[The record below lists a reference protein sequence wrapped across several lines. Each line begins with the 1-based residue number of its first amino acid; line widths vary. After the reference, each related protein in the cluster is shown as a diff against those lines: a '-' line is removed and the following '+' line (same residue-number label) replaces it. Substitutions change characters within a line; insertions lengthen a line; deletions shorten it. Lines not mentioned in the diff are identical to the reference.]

1 MWRLK
6 RRISHDGLAS
16 IISVSQRL
24 NHLISAALTQV
35 GEEDEDGKLTKQVIE
50 KLNELYIK
58 TPDQLR
64 QALDTPEVLEQVMN
78 TALRGMLLP
87 AVRDELKHDEHA
99 ALWGK
104 ARPKLS
110 AKAADAWKPPK
121 PLKRSLEIARA
132 DINQLSAI
140 DQLSQTFRARLFLIL
155 RIPDGALDEHL
166 IRECDAT
173 PHTAVHTLAWP
184 RLTSGTCS
192 STALCTHC
200 QPCAVRA
207 ADTTASQWTRAAA
220 PPSGRRRAGAL
231 PLALAFIFL
240 VFVHDTSRHVAPL
253 AWLAGTSTRSTSQT
267 AATST
272 RSSPRSR
279 RQATTFSSSSVL
291 RVNSS

>member
-50 KLNELYIK
+50 KLKELYIK

-104 ARPKLS
+104 ARPKLFANFNS
-110 AKAADAWKPPK
+110 RDLPMWWNYTCNCCPSFACLWFLAAFPFAH
-121 PLKRSLEIARA
+121 I
-132 DINQLSAI
+132 
-140 DQLSQTFRARLFLIL
+140 
-155 RIPDGALDEHL
+155 
-166 IRECDAT
+166 
-173 PHTAVHTLAWP
+173 
-184 RLTSGTCS
+184 TS
-192 STALCTHC
+192 
-200 QPCAVRA
+200 
-207 ADTTASQWTRAAA
+207 
-220 PPSGRRRAGAL
+220 
-231 PLALAFIFL
+231 
-240 VFVHDTSRHVAPL
+240 
-253 AWLAGTSTRSTSQT
+253 
-267 AATST
+267 
-272 RSSPRSR
+272 
-279 RQATTFSSSSVL
+279 
-291 RVNSS
+291 